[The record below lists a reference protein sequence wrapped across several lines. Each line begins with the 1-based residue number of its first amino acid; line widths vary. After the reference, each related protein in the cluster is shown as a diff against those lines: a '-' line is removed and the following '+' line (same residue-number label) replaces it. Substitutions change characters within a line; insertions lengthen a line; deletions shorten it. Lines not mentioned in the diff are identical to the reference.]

1 MRFYYDIV
9 FMNST
14 KLGGHNCTKFETKG
28 DFLFVEGFD
37 DIGDERKH
45 WRFRYELCEIKEFRI
60 EPMKEEEDYER

>member
-37 DIGDERKH
+37 DIAYVAKR
-45 WRFRYELCEIKEFRI
+45 WQQYN
-60 EPMKEEEDYER
+60 PDYYNLPEYFNI